1 MADKSE
7 KAETPEEAAFTEH
20 YDRLTG
26 ALPIVKLLPK
36 FISKRIITFSE
47 QDKILAGET
56 DSDKTKRFLEH
67 IEKHFNGGNTYV
79 FYKFLEVVE
88 LHGGQYAYLATEIKK
103 SIEEHKTQQ
112 QTADKEKEKLTQ
124 AYQVEEDT
132 DETTKG
138 KWAISRIENW
148 RSYHLGGMSIMILS
162 SVYFSAATG
171 KIIDT
176 THHVTRI

>member
-1 MADKSE
+1 MVDRKEKS
-7 KAETPEEAAFTEH
+7 ETPEETAFIEH

-67 IEKHFNGGNTYV
+67 ITRHFNAGNTHT

-88 LHGGQYAYLATEIKK
+88 SHGGQYAYLAADIQKA
-103 SIEEHKTQQ
+103 IEQQKTKQQ
-112 QTADKEKEKLTQ
+112 AADKGNEMLIQAVQVVEGPDEFTEGKHAMIIEKHFN
-124 AYQVEEDT
+124 AYFRVKPQNFCLKYSD
-132 DETTKG
+132 
-138 KWAISRIENW
+138 
-148 RSYHLGGMSIMILS
+148 
-162 SVYFSAATG
+162 VY
-171 KIIDT
+171 
-176 THHVTRI
+176 

>member
-1 MADKSE
+1 MADKE
-7 KAETPEEAAFTEH
+7 KAETPEEAAFIEH

-67 IEKHFNGGNTYV
+67 ITKHFNAGNTYT

-88 LHGGQYAYLATEIKK
+88 SHGGQYSYLAADIQKT
-103 SIEEHKTQQ
+103 IEQQKTKQQ
-112 QTADKEKEKLTQ
+112 AANKENEKLIQ
-124 AYQVEEDT
+124 AVQVVEDA
-132 DETTKG
+132 DE
-138 KWAISRIENW
+138 
-148 RSYHLGGMSIMILS
+148 
-162 SVYFSAATG
+162 
-171 KIIDT
+171 
-176 THHVTRI
+176 VTRSK

>member
-1 MADKSE
+1 MAEKE
-7 KAETPEEAAFTEH
+7 KAETPEEAAFIEH

-67 IEKHFNGGNTYV
+67 ITKHFSAGNTYT

-88 LHGGQYAYLATEIKK
+88 SHGGQYAYLAADIQKT
-103 SIEEHKTQQ
+103 IEQQKTKQQ
-112 QTADKEKEKLTQ
+112 VADKEKGKLSQPVQVVDDTEEVTKSKQ
-124 AYQVEEDT
+124 AINHNREMEVILISPGVRIHHDT
-132 DETTKG
+132 FQ
-138 KWAISRIENW
+138 R
-148 RSYHLGGMSIMILS
+148 L
-162 SVYFSAATG
+162 F
-171 KIIDT
+171 
-176 THHVTRI
+176 